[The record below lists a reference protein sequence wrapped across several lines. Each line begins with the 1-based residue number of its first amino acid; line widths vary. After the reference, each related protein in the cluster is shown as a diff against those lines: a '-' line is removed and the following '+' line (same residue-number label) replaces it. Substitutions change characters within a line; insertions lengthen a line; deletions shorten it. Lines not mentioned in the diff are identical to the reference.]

1 MGHIQPDSCRYI
13 IHIIQ
18 VVSYLLSF
26 HSDDLWW
33 EFQQECLQTS
43 SALAS
48 RLPRVQGDGWY
59 SVMQITQGTHS
70 QSVMLSICKTLFI
83 CRIIL
88 PSFAKRL
95 TQWVF
100 TLINLAPV
108 RSYPW
113 SSLENAHGWL
123 RAQSGRSGQGQGGQ
137 RRKRCVH
144 GHSETKKRTHKG
156 HKVWPQKVHHPSCL
170 TKITSL
176 EQFFYPSICM
186 RAHILLILMTHTFQV
201 CESASS

>member
-1 MGHIQPDSCRYI
+1 MVRI
-13 IHIIQ
+13 
-18 VVSYLLSF
+18 
-26 HSDDLWW
+26 
-33 EFQQECLQTS
+33 
-43 SALAS
+43 SA
-48 RLPRVQGDGWY
+48 RVFTDFKCPGVQAPQGAGRW
-59 SVMQITQGTHS
+59 VIFCNANHPGNS

-100 TLINLAPV
+100 TLINLASV

-123 RAQSGRSGQGQGGQ
+123 RAQGVRNGQEQGGQ

-156 HKVWPQKVHHPSCL
+156 HGVWPQKVHHPSCL